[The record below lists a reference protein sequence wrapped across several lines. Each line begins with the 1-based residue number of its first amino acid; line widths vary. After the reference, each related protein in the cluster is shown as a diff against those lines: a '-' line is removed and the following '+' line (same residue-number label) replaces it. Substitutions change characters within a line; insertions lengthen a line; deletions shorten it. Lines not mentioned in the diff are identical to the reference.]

1 MSAVFR
7 LLTVLVFAVA
17 GFFVVG
23 AILGAESLAAAAAG
37 TVLLFVAVWL
47 YSRPTEFLLSPT
59 SLDIVFP
66 IRTLRRTRDAS
77 FGARRVTAK
86 ELRKDFGFCLRIGVG
101 GLWGTFGWLWTSRAG
116 LVDVFVSRTDGLVL
130 VTSREARP
138 LLITPADP
146 DAFVRAVSE

>member
-1 MSAVFR
+1 MSAIFR
-7 LLTVLVFAVA
+7 LLTILVLALT
-17 GFFVVG
+17 GFFVAG
-23 AILGAESLAAAAAG
+23 ALLGLDSLGPAAAG
-37 TVLLFVAVWL
+37 TVILLIAVRL
-47 YSRPTEFLLSPT
+47 YSRPTAFELSPT

-66 IRTLRRTRDAS
+66 VRTLRHARDAS

-86 ELRKDFGFCLRIGVG
+86 ELRRDFGFCLRIGVG

-116 LVDVFVSRTDGLVL
+116 LVDVFVTRTDGLVL
-130 VTSREARP
+130 VTSRDARP